1 MTAPLADAQRI
12 DSCRACGSGA
22 IDTFLSLGDMPL
34 ANAFRRPG
42 AADAEARYPL
52 ELARCAKCG
61 LVQLTVIVRPD
72 ILFNDYAY
80 ASSAS
85 RPMVAH
91 FDDLAELIAK
101 QLGAAG
107 RLVVEIGSN
116 DGILLAPLR
125 RRGAKALG
133 IEPAANL
140 AALANAAG
148 NETWNVFFDESIA
161 RQIVAERGMAAV
173 VVGNNVLA
181 HIADLPGVA
190 RSLALLLDADGVFVA
205 EIPYLVDLIDR
216 VEYDT
221 IYHEHLSYFH
231 LAPLEALFARHDL
244 ELFHADRL
252 TVHGGSLRIR
262 VARPGTHKRSDGLNA
277 LLASE
282 DRAGLASERPVA
294 DFARRVEESREALRD
309 MLASLRSAEKRIA
322 GYGATAKG
330 NTLLNYCGIGTETLE
345 FIADS
350 TPYKQGLLTPGTHIP
365 VVPESAILERRPDFA
380 LLLAW
385 NHADA
390 IIASNADFL
399 RSGGRFIHPV
409 PMARVLE

>member
-1 MTAPLADAQRI
+1 MIVTRADAQRI
-12 DSCRACGSGA
+12 ESCRACGSQA
-22 IDTFLSLGDMPL
+22 IATFLSLGDLPL
-34 ANAFRRPG
+34 ANAFRKPG
-42 AADAEARYPL
+42 ATDAEARYPL
-52 ELARCAKCG
+52 ELARCANCG

-72 ILFNDYAY
+72 VLFLDYAY

-91 FDDLAELIAK
+91 FDDLAERIANE
-101 QLGAAG
+101 LGAAG

-125 RRGAKALG
+125 RRGVKALG

-140 AALANAAG
+140 AAQANASA
-148 NETWNVFFDESIA
+148 NDTWSEFFDEA
-161 RQIVAERGMAAV
+161 VAQRIVAERGRAAV

-181 HIADLPGVA
+181 HIADLPAVA
-190 RSLALLLDADGVFVA
+190 RALALLLDTDGVFLA
-205 EIPYLVDLIDR
+205 EVPYLLDLIDR

-231 LAPLEALFARHDL
+231 LAPLDTLFARHGL

-252 TVHGGSLRIR
+252 AVHGGSLRIR
-262 VARPGTHKRSDGLNA
+262 VARQGSRARSEGLKA
-277 LLASE
+277 LLAAE
-282 DRAGLASERPVA
+282 ERAGLATIEPFMA
-294 DFARRVEESREALRD
+294 FAGRVEDSRQALRA
-309 MLASLRSAEKRIA
+309 LLGGLRAGRKRIV

-330 NTLLNYCGIGTETLE
+330 NTLLNYCAIGTETLE

-350 TPYKQGLLTPGTHIP
+350 TPYKQGLVTPGTHIP
-365 VVPESAILERRPDFA
+365 VVPESAVREQAPQYA

-385 NHADA
+385 NHAEA
-390 IIASNADFL
+390 IIGANADFIA
-399 RSGGRFIHPV
+399 SGGRFIHPV
-409 PMARVLE
+409 PMARILE